1 MTVIPCAPRARSHD
15 VSRLRS
21 WPGRRGAVGTRPS
34 PRTTTISVVRPW
46 LMHGQ
51 HHHRITT
58 VALATGLLHGQ
69 DQPPQQPANLRD
81 AQRDPRP
88 RPALN
93 AASGLA
99 SGGAAAFFTCL
110 HRHRSRAQ
118 DSQECVAPHLARVRW
133 RYQPVHLR
141 TSSSSRPTS
150 PLAASKLLSLVQRAP
165 ATRTTS
171 STVVAWGARTT

>member
-1 MTVIPCAPRARSHD
+1 MIPPVFKKLGIMIPAYRIKCHCSTRSG
-15 VSRLRS
+15 
-21 WPGRRGAVGTRPS
+21 PGRRGAVGTRPS

-58 VALATGLLHGQ
+58 VVLATGLLHGQ
-69 DQPPQQPANLRD
+69 DQPPHQPANLRD

-99 SGGAAAFFTCL
+99 SGGAAAFFYMPPPPSL
-110 HRHRSRAQ
+110 PRA
-118 DSQECVAPHLARVRW
+118 
-133 RYQPVHLR
+133 
-141 TSSSSRPTS
+141 
-150 PLAASKLLSLVQRAP
+150 
-165 ATRTTS
+165 
-171 STVVAWGARTT
+171 G